1 MKGGGA
7 GTNCS
12 SAPQVEQ
19 PVPKLSMWE
28 KSKERSI
35 AKKYLHR
42 NFKSGHIP
50 PNEHYLS
57 RAGLRGRKRWLCL
70 ALFIL
75 IYLFALAHLTVR
87 TNIKKFWPIYPVRP
101 MHRGGLSGLEPR

>member
-7 GTNCS
+7 GLTVHLYV
-12 SAPQVEQ
+12 PQVEQ

-50 PNEHYLS
+50 PNEHYLG

-70 ALFIL
+70 ALFVL

-87 TNIKKFWPIYPVRP
+87 TIIKV
-101 MHRGGLSGLEPR
+101 